1 MTRPDLETK
10 LIDAW
15 DDAIADLTPAERERL
30 SQMTAQ
36 DVIRAIAELIAD
48 PGFWQRMGI
57 AFLQGMARGFE
68 KHLNAR

>member
-15 DDAIADLTPAERERL
+15 DGAIADLTPAERERL
-30 SQMTAQ
+30 SQMTAR
-36 DVIRAIAELIAD
+36 DVIRAIAELIVD
-48 PGFWQRMGI
+48 PGFWQRTGA